1 MTDEEFEHFRARF
14 RGLRRLGRQPEVRVP
29 AMPAKPQIQELA
41 VEDVFD
47 MGLTG
52 IDKTFLEQFGIRV
65 RENG

>member
-1 MTDEEFEHFRARF
+1 MMASRRWRDWVPPSRKAEEP
-14 RGLRRLGRQPEVRVP
+14 LP
-29 AMPAKPQIQELA
+29 AEPQIEELP

>member
-1 MTDEEFEHFRARF
+1 MTRDEFWKSLQDVIDRNSE
-14 RGLRRLGRQPEVRVP
+14 P
-29 AMPAKPQIQELA
+29 KPQIQELPL
-41 VEDVFD
+41 EDVFD